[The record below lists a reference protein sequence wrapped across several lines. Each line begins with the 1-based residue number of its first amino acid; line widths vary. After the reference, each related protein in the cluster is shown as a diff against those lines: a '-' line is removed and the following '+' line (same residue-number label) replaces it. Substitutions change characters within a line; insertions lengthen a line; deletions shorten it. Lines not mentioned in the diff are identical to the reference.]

1 MNRRHWL
8 RLATGC
14 MFGGVGGQA
23 VAGSPQNPA
32 KGETALSRTAEA
44 ELKAARE
51 RLSKAEIGPLGTARS
66 THFQAIGDASEW
78 FMSVVL
84 RDCEQITSEYLRHF
98 RARGF
103 QLRMPGSPLIVIVF
117 RNDQSFDK
125 FFHMPSRRKAAKE
138 DRLAYW
144 EGIYDQTT
152 NALHVFDWRDMFPHS
167 GRLNAYT
174 LVHELTH
181 QLSFNTGLLNREGD
195 TPACIGEGLGMYGE
209 ARDIIG
215 PSDFGRCNWIR
226 LSAITTSLRRLPW
239 IPMRDLFSDDVILRS
254 GKGDWVLLAYG
265 ESWLLVYY
273 FLKDQAL
280 LPRFREYLKAI
291 QPRRTTDHRIADAQT
306 HLGDLD
312 QLDRVLRQY
321 AVRLERPH

>member
-8 RLATGC
+8 RLARAC
-14 MFGGVGGQA
+14 LFGAAGVQA
-23 VAGSPQNPA
+23 VAGSPQNPP
-32 KGETALSRTAEA
+32 KGETALSPTAEA

-51 RLSKAEIGPLGTARS
+51 RLSKADIGPLGTARS

-78 FMSVVL
+78 FMSVRL
-84 RDCEQITSEYLRHF
+84 RDCEQIMSEYLRHF

-117 RNDQSFDK
+117 RNDESFDK
-125 FFHMPSRRKAAKE
+125 FFHLPSRRKAAKG
-138 DRLAYW
+138 DVYSN
-144 EGIYDQTT
+144 GIYDRAT
-152 NALHVFDWRDMFPHS
+152 NALHVFDWRGAFPHS
-167 GRLNAYT
+167 GRLIAQT
-174 LVHELTH
+174 LDHELTH

-195 TPACIGEGLGMYGE
+195 TPLCISEGLGTYGE
-209 ARDIIG
+209 ARDTIG
-215 PSDFGRCNWIR
+215 SGDFGRCNWMR
-226 LSAITTSLRRLPW
+226 LSDLTTCLRRLPW
-239 IPMRDLFSDDVILRS
+239 IPMRDLFSDDAILRT

-280 LPRFREYLKAI
+280 LPRFREYVKAI
-291 QPRRTTDHRIADAQT
+291 QPRSSADHRIDDAQT

-312 QLDRVLRQY
+312 QLDRVLQQY